1 MKNILVTG
9 SNGQLGNEIR
19 VLSGLYSDLNFIFT
33 DVAELDICNL
43 DAIEKF
49 VESTDIYAIINCA
62 AYTAVD
68 KAESDVALCN
78 KINCDAVANLGKVA
92 EQKGAYIVHVST
104 DYVYSGVNH
113 KPYVEIDPTAPV
125 SVYGITKLAGEEAL
139 VDSCKN
145 AAILRT
151 SW

>member
-68 KAESDVALCN
+68 KAESDVAL
-78 KINCDAVANLGKVA
+78 
-92 EQKGAYIVHVST
+92 
-104 DYVYSGVNH
+104 
-113 KPYVEIDPTAPV
+113 
-125 SVYGITKLAGEEAL
+125 
-139 VDSCKN
+139 
-145 AAILRT
+145 
-151 SW
+151 